1 MGDYD
6 KSAMLETFVYE
17 MRLLVEQL
25 ESVSVQADAG
35 LTSDMI
41 NEIFRIMHTIKGS
54 AAMMMYN
61 GISTCAHAIEDLFYY
76 LRENN
81 PEIDNY
87 EYITDLTLEV
97 TDFVKGELEIL
108 ESGTEPDG
116 EANDLI
122 ARIKEYV
129 GELKG
134 EVKAT
139 SGASASS
146 AAGAGVSAAPSSS
159 DNMKR
164 YHAFVLFE
172 EGVEMENVRAFGI
185 VHNLEPLAQNITTD
199 PEDLMNEDNKE
210 VIKNDGL
217 HIYFSTDLTYDEIQE
232 IFMTSVFIRDLKLE
246 EMEGKAGSGSNKFE
260 VLLRFQDG
268 CEMEN
273 VRAYGLVH
281 NLAGICESIVH
292 TPSNLIDESSIEVI
306 RKDGLKL
313 LISTEKSLDEMS
325 KMLNSTLY
333 VDTFDIHDLYEA
345 NEAATVKPPVEAVA
359 RSEAIALEERP
370 DTEVQN
376 AAASVQAPV
385 ETQKQVAASGAQ
397 KKATSTISVNV
408 GKLDQLM
415 NLVGELVISEA
426 MVIQNPDLAGLE
438 LENFTKEARQLHKI
452 INDVQDTVMS
462 MRMVSL
468 SPTFF
473 KMQRIVRDMC
483 KTLGKDVALEVI
495 GADTEV
501 DKNIIEHISDPLMH
515 IIRNSI
521 DHGIEMPDVR
531 ERKGK
536 PEKGKVTLE
545 AKNQGGDVLIIV
557 KDDGQGL
564 NREKIMAKAKRQGL
578 LTKPE
583 DEYSEKE
590 IYGFILLPGFSTN
603 ENVTEYSGRG
613 VGMDVVTSNIEVVGG
628 TVLVDSTPGEG
639 SVFTLKIPLT
649 LAIIEGMIIKIGG
662 TKYTIP
668 IISIEKSFKAR
679 AEDLTVDPSG
689 NEMITV
695 RDETFNFVRLNREF
709 ALGEG
714 LDDAEEG
721 IVMMLENGEQ
731 KICVLVDELIGEQ
744 QVVVK
749 SIPKYI
755 RKPPGIS
762 GCTLLGNGEISLIID
777 VAGFFDR

>member
-6 KSAMLETFVYE
+6 KSAMLETFIYE
-17 MRLLVEQL
+17 MRTLLEQL
-25 ESVSVQADAG
+25 ENISVQADAG

-61 GISTCAHAIEDLFYY
+61 GIATTAHAIEDLFYY
-76 LRENN
+76 LREQN

-87 EYITDLTLEV
+87 EDITDLTLEV
-97 TDFVKGELEIL
+97 TDFIKGELEVL
-108 ESGTEPDG
+108 ESGTDPDG
-116 EANDLI
+116 EAVDLI

-129 GELKG
+129 AKLKG
-134 EVKAT
+134 ETVAAGGDATTAKPKTT
-139 SGASASS
+139 SGK
-146 AAGAGVSAAPSSS
+146 PSI
-159 DNMKR
+159 NGKK

-172 EGVEMENVRAFGI
+172 E
-185 VHNLEPLAQNITTD
+185 
-199 PEDLMNEDNKE
+199 
-210 VIKNDGL
+210 
-217 HIYFSTDLTYDEIQE
+217 
-232 IFMTSVFIRDLKLE
+232 
-246 EMEGKAGSGSNKFE
+246 
-260 VLLRFQDG
+260 G

-273 VRAYGLVH
+273 VRAYGIIHNLESVASDIVSDPEDLMNEDTIETIRNEGLHISFNTELNFDKIQEIFMRSVFVRDLRLEVIEEVTAASSGLNNFEVHIKFQEGCEMENVRAYGVVH
-281 NLAGICESIVH
+281 NLTGLCESIIH
-292 TPSNLIDESSIEVI
+292 TPSNLVDESSIESV
-306 RKDGLKL
+306 RADGLKML
-313 LISTEKSLDEMS
+313 LVTDKSIEEIKKLLDATICLES
-325 KMLNSTLY
+325 LE
-333 VDTFDIHDLYEA
+333 I
-345 NEAATVKPPVEAVA
+345 NEATSLAADTAEEASPVSTDQVQEGAEQVA
-359 RSEAIALEERP
+359 LKEPGISSSDEPENKQP
-370 DTEVQN
+370 
-376 AAASVQAPV
+376 AAAQAAGHKKPT
-385 ETQKQVAASGAQ
+385 TQ
-397 KKATSTISVNV
+397 STISVNV

-415 NLVGELVISEA
+415 NLVGELVISES
-426 MVIQNPDLAGLE
+426 MVTQNPDLTGLE

-452 INDVQDTVMS
+452 IKDVQDTVMS

-473 KMQRIVRDMC
+473 KMNRIVRDMC
-483 KTLGKDVALEVI
+483 KTLGKEVNLEVV

-515 IIRNSI
+515 IIRNSV
-521 DHGIEMPDVR
+521 DHGIEIPENR
-531 ERKGK
+531 IKKGK
-536 PEKGKVTLE
+536 PEKGKITLE

-564 NREKIMAKAKRQGL
+564 NRDKIMEKAKRQGL

-583 DEYSEKE
+583 EEYSEKE

-603 ENVTEYSGRG
+603 ENVTQFSGRG

-628 TVLVDSTPGEG
+628 TVIVDSTPGEG
-639 SVFTLKIPLT
+639 SIFTLKIPLT
-649 LAIIEGMIIKIGG
+649 LAIIEGMIIKVGD

-668 IISIEKSFKAR
+668 IISIEKSFKAT
-679 AEDLTVDPSG
+679 ENDLVIDPSG

-695 RDETFNFVRLNREF
+695 REETFNFVRLNKEF
-709 ALGEG
+709 AWNEG
-714 LDDAEEG
+714 VCNVEEG
-721 IVMMLENGEQ
+721 IVMMLENGEH

-744 QVVVK
+744 PVVVK

-755 RKPPGIS
+755 KKPPGIS

>member
-6 KSAMLETFVYE
+6 KSAMLETFTYE
-17 MRLLVEQL
+17 MRILVEQL
-25 ESVSVQADAG
+25 ESISVQADAG

-81 PEIDNY
+81 PVIDNY
-87 EYITDLTLEV
+87 EHIADLTLEV

-108 ESGTEPDG
+108 ESGAEPDG
-116 EANDLI
+116 EAVDLI

-129 GELKG
+129 AELKG
-134 EVKAT
+134 E
-139 SGASASS
+139 ASVAVSKPQASPSS
-146 AAGAGVSAAPSSS
+146 AVSKETVAA
-159 DNMKR
+159 NGGFKG
-164 YHAFVLFE
+164 YHAYVLFE
-172 EGVEMENVRAFGI
+172 E
-185 VHNLEPLAQNITTD
+185 
-199 PEDLMNEDNKE
+199 
-210 VIKNDGL
+210 
-217 HIYFSTDLTYDEIQE
+217 
-232 IFMTSVFIRDLKLE
+232 
-246 EMEGKAGSGSNKFE
+246 
-260 VLLRFQDG
+260 G

-273 VRAYGLVH
+273 VRAYGIVH
-281 NLAGICESIVH
+281 NLESVALNITTDPEDLINEESRDIIRNEGLHIYFTTDLSFDQIQEIFMISVFIRDLRLEVVETAVRAGLNHFEATLRFQVDCEMENVRAYGVVHNLSGICDSILH
-292 TPSNLIDESSIEVI
+292 TPSNLIDEASTEAIRQNGLKMIIATEKNIDEI
-306 RKDGLKL
+306 RKELH
-313 LISTEKSLDEMS
+313 
-325 KMLNSTLY
+325 STLY
-333 VDTFDIHDLYEA
+333 LDSFDIQHIQEA
-345 NEAATVKPPVEAVA
+345 EDTADSKETAGQDALDDTGDTKTAMQQADSEVGAGSAT
-359 RSEAIALEERP
+359 SESSK
-370 DTEVQN
+370 Q
-376 AAASVQAPV
+376 AAAAP
-385 ETQKQVAASGAQ
+385 GQ
-397 KKATSTISVNV
+397 KKTTSTISVNV

-426 MVIQNPDLAGLE
+426 MVIENPDLEGLD
-438 LENFTKEARQLHKI
+438 LENFTKEARQLRKI
-452 INDVQDTVMS
+452 IKDVQDTVMS

-473 KMQRIVRDMC
+473 KMHRIVRDMC
-483 KTLGKDVALEVI
+483 KTLGKEVNLEVI

-521 DHGIEMPDVR
+521 DHGIELPDVR
-531 ERKGK
+531 DKKGK

-590 IYGFILLPGFSTN
+590 IYNFILLPGFSTN
-603 ENVTEYSGRG
+603 ENVTEFSGRG

-628 TVLVDSTPGEG
+628 TVIVDSVPGEG
-639 SVFTLKIPLT
+639 SIFTLKIPLT
-649 LAIIEGMIIKIGG
+649 LAIIEGMIIKIGK

-668 IISIEKSFKAR
+668 IISIEKSFKAK
-679 AEDLTVDPSG
+679 AEDLTIDPSG

-695 RDETFNFVRLNREF
+695 RDETFNFMRLNREF
-709 ALGEG
+709 ARGEG

-721 IVMMLENGEQ
+721 IVMMLENGDQ

-744 QVVVK
+744 PVVVK
-749 SIPKYI
+749 NIPKYI
-755 RKPPGIS
+755 RKPAGIS

>member
-17 MRLLVEQL
+17 MRGLVEQL
-25 ESVSVQADAG
+25 ENISVQADSG

-61 GISTCAHAIEDLFYY
+61 GISTCTHAIEDLFYY
-76 LRENN
+76 LRESN

-108 ESGTEPDG
+108 ETGVDPTA
-116 EANDLI
+116 EATDLI
-122 ARIKEYV
+122 ARIKAYV
-129 GELKG
+129 SELKG
-134 EVKAT
+134 ETPKAPLA
-139 SGASASS
+139 GKAPEAPAAAVSS
-146 AAGAGVSAAPSSS
+146 ANKALS
-159 DNMKR
+159 R
-164 YHAFVLFE
+164 YHAYVLFE
-172 EGVEMENVRAFGI
+172 EGCEMENVRAFGI
-185 VHNLEPLAQNITTD
+185 VHNLEPLAQNITSD

-210 VIKNDGL
+210 VIKNEGL
-217 HIYFSTDLTYDEIQE
+217 HIYFSTDMSFDQIQE

-246 EMEGKAGSGSNKFE
+246 AIEDSESLGLNTFE
-260 VLLRFQDG
+260 ILLRFQDG

-281 NLAGICESIVH
+281 NLSEICESIGHV
-292 TPSNLIDESSIEVI
+292 PGNLIDESSIEVI
-306 RKDGLKL
+306 RRDGLKL
-313 LISTEKSLDEMS
+313 SVDTQKNFEEVSS
-325 KMLNSTLY
+325 FLNSTLY
-333 VDTFDIHDLYEA
+333 LDSFDIS
-345 NEAATVKPPVEAVA
+345 AAQAEVA
-359 RSEAIALEERP
+359 EHE
-370 DTEVQN
+370 
-376 AAASVQAPV
+376 
-385 ETQKQVAASGAQ
+385 QVAAADIDMGSNAVSAAEAETVTEGSPVQAAPTENQKQAAAVGGQ

-426 MVIQNPDLAGLE
+426 MVIENPDLAGLE
-438 LENFTKEARQLHKI
+438 LENFTKEARQLRKI
-452 INDVQDTVMS
+452 IKDVQDTVMS

-521 DHGIEMPDVR
+521 DHGIELPDVR
-531 ERKGK
+531 DKKGK

-578 LTKPE
+578 LAKPE
-583 DEYSEKE
+583 DEYSDKE
-590 IYGFILLPGFSTN
+590 IYGFILLAGFSTN

-613 VGMDVVTSNIEVVGG
+613 VGMDVVTSNIELVGG

-668 IISIEKSFKAR
+668 IISIEKSFKAK
-679 AEDLTVDPSG
+679 AEDLTIDPSG

-709 ALGEG
+709 GLGEG
-714 LDDAEEG
+714 LDNAEDG

-744 QVVVK
+744 PVVVK

-755 RKPPGIS
+755 RKPSGIS